1 MILVVG
7 ATGQL
12 GTAVCTR
19 LASEGYQVR
28 ALVRPGSRYQ
38 HLGRLGVE
46 LILGDL
52 LDPDSVRSASRDIDA
67 VVATANASLPRQRGS
82 SFDAVEG
89 DGYFNLLRVCRRLQI
104 ERFVFVSVP
113 VTPYDDLVPTFRYK
127 RLNEERLRQSG
138 LPYTIVRT
146 APFMDEWLALLGSG
160 LPLRGEEAHTLRRG
174 YWFSTLYM
182 AVASRLM
189 DVLGV
194 ALVPGHGWTRHP
206 FVAVEDVARYLV
218 EALFQPAAADTVLNL
233 GGPEIL
239 TWNEAVDACSRA
251 LGRTIRKV
259 HVPAVLFR
267 LHQVALSR
275 LAPAASNLMGLSWV
289 HAEWATLYEPAEA
302 RPVLDTTMLTTV
314 EQFVRTKA
322 ALAGR

>member
-12 GTAVCTR
+12 GTAVSTR

-28 ALVRPGSRYQ
+28 ALVRPGSSYQ

-52 LDPDSVRSASRDIDA
+52 LDPDSVRSACRDVDA
-67 VVATANASLPRQRGS
+67 VVATANARLPRRRGT

-127 RLNEERLRQSG
+127 RLNEKRLRQSG
-138 LPYTIVRT
+138 LPYTIIRT
-146 APFMDEWLALLGSG
+146 APFMDEWLAWLGSG
-160 LPLRGEEAHTLRRG
+160 LPLRGEAAHSLRRG
-174 YWFSTLYM
+174 YWLSTLHLT
-182 AVASRLM
+182 VVGRLM
-189 DVLGV
+189 DLLGV
-194 ALVPGHGWTRHP
+194 ALVPGHGWTRHS
-206 FVAVEDVARYLV
+206 FVAVDDVARYVV
-218 EALFQPAAADTVLNL
+218 EALFRPEAADSVLNL

-239 TWNEAVDACSRA
+239 TWNEAVDACGRA
-251 LGRTIRKV
+251 LGRRIRKI

-267 LHQVALSR
+267 LQQVALSQ
-275 LAPAASNLMGLSWV
+275 LAPTASNLMGLSWV
-289 HAEWATLYEPAEA
+289 NAEWATLYRPVEA
-302 RPVLDTTMLTTV
+302 RAVLDTAALTTV

-322 ALAGR
+322 ALKRS